1 MLNFRWIFISAAF
14 AVIAKI
20 LVGRSGILSTPDA
33 AVQSR
38 LGQAHS
44 KVDAI
49 CSSSGVPGSSVGVL
63 RNGKIFH
70 TYNYGHT
77 DLDARSPAT
86 ADTVYGIGSL
96 TKAFVAAA
104 IGQLVDDGKLSWD
117 SPVHTV
123 LPAFRHD
130 DPFVAKSLTI
140 ADILSHRSGLS
151 GVGAMSLAFQGD
163 GDMLLPKSSL
173 FSLVNHFAV
182 SAPIRSTWAYFVWG
196 YSLAGAVIEEVAQK
210 PLKQFVDEAIF
221 KPFGMRNT
229 SFKPGDFA
237 SPGLARPHAG
247 LSNGSAFHLPKLQ
260 VFEDTFFEA
269 SGGIYSSV
277 NDMLVWASNML
288 QSAHG
293 SNAASGPLIKGAD
306 FILSNHIAV
315 YNPSLAERSYGLGW
329 TRAQLPGVVV
339 GENLFLWPFDESPVL
354 GSRTDKTLMAY
365 HYGSTV
371 GYQSFIALFPEIDSA
386 VVVLTN
392 SMGTSHAADW
402 IARTMIQALLGV
414 DDGNNYVELAGE
426 ANRRSVQGYDKMLSS
441 LDEMRAACPTSKR
454 RDLAAFLG
462 NYSLDSGLFTITI
475 SPGTD
480 SNSGL
485 VLRFQG
491 LDSQAYTLR
500 HFCEDVFEW
509 ALTFDESRKR
519 GRYGVEVPS
528 YYLFHFHVDGNDAI
542 SLSWD
547 IDSLGNP
554 AVFSKRQ

>member
-1 MLNFRWIFISAAF
+1 MDPRFRCFRSHRQNINAA
-14 AVIAKI
+14 AHGR
-20 LVGRSGILSTPDA
+20 LV
-33 AVQSR
+33 
-38 LGQAHS
+38 QANA

-49 CSSSGVPGSSVGVL
+49 CSSSGVPGSSIGVL

-70 TYNYGHT
+70 TYNYGYTH
-77 DLDARSPAT
+77 LDARSLAT

-104 IGQLVDDGKLSWD
+104 IGQLVDDGNLSWD
-117 SPVHTV
+117 APVHTV

-130 DPFVAKSLTI
+130 DPDVAKSLTI

-151 GVGAMSLAFQGD
+151 GLGAMSLAFQGD

-173 FSLVNHFAV
+173 FSLVNHFPV

-196 YSLAGAVIEEVAQK
+196 YSLAGAVIEEVTQK
-210 PLKQFVDEAIF
+210 PLKEFVDEAIF

-237 SPGLARPHAG
+237 STELAGPHAG

-277 NDMLVWASNML
+277 NDMLIWASNML
-288 QSAHG
+288 QSARG
-293 SNAASGPLIKGAD
+293 SNGASPPLVKGAD

-315 YNPSLAERSYGLGW
+315 FNPSLAERSYGFGW

-339 GENLFLWPFDESPVL
+339 GENLFLWPLDESPVL
-354 GSRTDKTLMAY
+354 GSRADKTLMAY

-371 GYQSFIALFPEIDSA
+371 GYQSFIALLPETDSA

-402 IARTMIQALLGV
+402 IARTMIQALLGI
-414 DDGNNYVELAGE
+414 DDGNNYVELARE
-426 ANRRSVQGYDKMLSS
+426 ASRRNVQGYDEMFDDLN
-441 LDEMRAACPTSKR
+441 EMRAACPTSKR
-454 RDLAAFLG
+454 RDPAAFLG
-462 NYSLDSGLFTITI
+462 NYSLDSGLFTIAI

-480 SNSGL
+480 DNSGL

-491 LDSQAYTLR
+491 LDSQAYALR

-519 GRYGVEVPS
+519 GRYGVSAPS
-528 YYLFHFHVDGNDAI
+528 YYLFQFHVDGDEAI

-547 IDSLGNP
+547 IDVWDNP
-554 AVFSKRQ
+554 VVFTKRQ